1 MANIRKVSE
10 INKLYAAFFMTFAQY
25 FVISPQII
33 RTNNNISSNTTGKS
47 MKKYTMICA
56 ALCAALMFTGCKSS
70 ESAYKQAYLKAK
82 QQEELQQ
89 QQEAQA
95 QAQAQAQEQAAQ
107 AVQEQENNVVVPMEE
122 KPVTETQVVDNA
134 DNVPVRQETVSVVAG
149 AGLKN
154 FSVVVGSFSLKA
166 NAEGLQQTLNN
177 QGYSAQ
183 VVVNNQVSPAMY
195 RVVATTFDTK
205 GEAAASRNALQEKY
219 PGAWLLYAK

>member
-1 MANIRKVSE
+1 
-10 INKLYAAFFMTFAQY
+10 
-25 FVISPQII
+25 
-33 RTNNNISSNTTGKS
+33 
-47 MKKYTMICA
+47 MKKYTLFCA
-56 ALCAALMFTGCKSS
+56 ALCAAMLFTGCKSS

-89 QQEAQA
+89 QEAEAQA
-95 QAQAQAQEQAAQ
+95 AKN
-107 AVQEQENNVVVPMEE
+107 ENNVVVPMEE
-122 KPVTETQVVDNA
+122 KPVTQTQVVDNA

-149 AGLKN
+149 NGLKN

-166 NAEGLQQTLNN
+166 NAEGLQQTLNA
-177 QGYSAQ
+177 QGYNAQ
-183 VVVNNQVSPAMY
+183 IVINNQVSPAMY

>member
-1 MANIRKVSE
+1 
-10 INKLYAAFFMTFAQY
+10 
-25 FVISPQII
+25 
-33 RTNNNISSNTTGKS
+33 
-47 MKKYTMICA
+47 MKKYTILCA
-56 ALCAALMFTGCKSS
+56 GLCAALVFTGCKSS

-89 QQEAQA
+89 KQEAEAQA
-95 QAQAQAQEQAAQ
+95 AAAQQAQEQET
-107 AVQEQENNVVVPMEE
+107 AVVAPLQE

-149 AGLKN
+149 NGLKN

-166 NAEGLQQTLNN
+166 NAEGLQQTLNA

-195 RVVATTFDTK
+195 RVVATTFDSK

>member
-1 MANIRKVSE
+1 
-10 INKLYAAFFMTFAQY
+10 
-25 FVISPQII
+25 
-33 RTNNNISSNTTGKS
+33 
-47 MKKYTMICA
+47 MICA

-89 QQEAQA
+89 QQE
-95 QAQAQAQEQAAQ
+95 AQAQAQEQAAQ

-195 RVVATTFDTK
+195 RVVATTFDSK
-205 GEAAASRNALQEKY
+205 SEAAASRNALQEKY

>member
-1 MANIRKVSE
+1 
-10 INKLYAAFFMTFAQY
+10 
-25 FVISPQII
+25 
-33 RTNNNISSNTTGKS
+33 
-47 MKKYTMICA
+47 MKKYTMLCA
-56 ALCAALMFTGCKSS
+56 ALCAAMVFTGCKSS

-89 QQEAQA
+89 KQEAEA
-95 QAQAQAQEQAAQ
+95 AAQ
-107 AVQEQENNVVVPMEE
+107 RAAQEQENTVVVPMEE
-122 KPVTETQVVDNA
+122 KAANQTQVVDNS

-149 AGLKN
+149 QGLKN

-177 QGYSAQ
+177 QGYNAQ
-183 VVVNNQVSPAMY
+183 VVVNNQVNPAMY

-205 GEAAASRNALQEKY
+205 GEAAASRNSLQEKY

>member
-1 MANIRKVSE
+1 
-10 INKLYAAFFMTFAQY
+10 
-25 FVISPQII
+25 
-33 RTNNNISSNTTGKS
+33 
-47 MKKYTMICA
+47 MKKYTLFCA
-56 ALCAALMFTGCKSS
+56 ALCAAMLFTGCKSS

-89 QQEAQA
+89 KQEAEAQA
-95 QAQAQAQEQAAQ
+95 AKN
-107 AVQEQENNVVVPMEE
+107 ENNVVVPMEE
-122 KPVTETQVVDNA
+122 KPVTQTQVVDNA

-166 NAEGLQQTLNN
+166 NAEGLQQTLNA
-177 QGYSAQ
+177 QGYNAQ
-183 VVVNNQVSPAMY
+183 IVSNNQVSPAMY

>member
-1 MANIRKVSE
+1 
-10 INKLYAAFFMTFAQY
+10 
-25 FVISPQII
+25 
-33 RTNNNISSNTTGKS
+33 
-47 MKKYTMICA
+47 MKKYTILCA
-56 ALCAALMFTGCKSS
+56 GLCAALVFTGCKSS

-89 QQEAQA
+89 KQEAEAQA
-95 QAQAQAQEQAAQ
+95 AAAQQAQEQET
-107 AVQEQENNVVVPMEE
+107 AVVAPLQE

-166 NAEGLQQTLNN
+166 NAEGLQQTLNA

-195 RVVATTFDTK
+195 RVVATTFDSK

>member
-1 MANIRKVSE
+1 
-10 INKLYAAFFMTFAQY
+10 
-25 FVISPQII
+25 
-33 RTNNNISSNTTGKS
+33 
-47 MKKYTMICA
+47 MKKYTLFCA
-56 ALCAALMFTGCKSS
+56 ALCAAMLFTGCKSS

-89 QQEAQA
+89 KQEAEAQA
-95 QAQAQAQEQAAQ
+95 AKN
-107 AVQEQENNVVVPMEE
+107 ENNVVVPMEE
-122 KPVTETQVVDNA
+122 KAVNQTKVVDNA
-134 DNVPVRQETVSVVAG
+134 DNVPVRQETVSVIAG

-177 QGYSAQ
+177 QGYNAQ

-205 GEAAASRNALQEKY
+205 GEAAASRNALQEKF

>member
-1 MANIRKVSE
+1 
-10 INKLYAAFFMTFAQY
+10 
-25 FVISPQII
+25 
-33 RTNNNISSNTTGKS
+33 
-47 MKKYTMICA
+47 MKKYTMICPIA
-56 ALCAALMFTGCKSS
+56 CAALMFTGCKSS

-89 QQEAQA
+89 KQEAEAQA
-95 QAQAQAQEQAAQ
+95 QAAA
-107 AVQEQENNVVVPMEE
+107 QEQENNVVAPLEE

-149 AGLKN
+149 SGLKN

-183 VVVNNQVSPAMY
+183 VVVNNNVSPAMY
-195 RVVATTFDTK
+195 RVVATTFDSK
-205 GEAAASRNALQEKY
+205 GEAAASRNALQEKF

>member
-1 MANIRKVSE
+1 
-10 INKLYAAFFMTFAQY
+10 
-25 FVISPQII
+25 
-33 RTNNNISSNTTGKS
+33 

-89 QQEAQA
+89 KQEAEAQA
-95 QAQAQAQEQAAQ
+95 VAQTA
-107 AVQEQENNVVVPMEE
+107 QEQENNVVVPMEE
-122 KPVTETQVVDNA
+122 KAANDTQVVDNA
-134 DNVPVRQETVSVVAG
+134 DNVPVSQETVSVVAG
-149 AGLKN
+149 SGLKN

-183 VVVNNQVSPAMY
+183 VVVNNQVTPAMY

-205 GEAAASRNALQEKY
+205 GEAAASRNALQTKY

>member
-1 MANIRKVSE
+1 
-10 INKLYAAFFMTFAQY
+10 
-25 FVISPQII
+25 
-33 RTNNNISSNTTGKS
+33 
-47 MKKYTMICA
+47 MKKYTLFCA
-56 ALCAALMFTGCKSS
+56 ALCAAMLFTGCKSS

-89 QQEAQA
+89 KQEAEAQA
-95 QAQAQAQEQAAQ
+95 AKN
-107 AVQEQENNVVVPMEE
+107 ENNVVVPMEE
-122 KPVTETQVVDNA
+122 KPVTQTQVVDNA

-166 NAEGLQQTLNN
+166 NAEGLQQTLNA
-177 QGYSAQ
+177 QGYNAQ
-183 VVVNNQVSPAMY
+183 IVINNQVSPAMY
-195 RVVATTFDTK
+195 RVVATTFATK

>member
-1 MANIRKVSE
+1 
-10 INKLYAAFFMTFAQY
+10 
-25 FVISPQII
+25 
-33 RTNNNISSNTTGKS
+33 
-47 MKKYTMICA
+47 MKKYTLLCA
-56 ALCAALMFTGCKSS
+56 ALCAAMLFTGCKSS

-89 QQEAQA
+89 KQEAEAQA
-95 QAQAQAQEQAAQ
+95 AKN
-107 AVQEQENNVVVPMEE
+107 ENNVVVPMEE
-122 KPVTETQVVDNA
+122 KAVTQTQVVDNA